1 MTRDVRNPKKGT
13 PEDYLKRIHECYY
26 GSATIKER
34 FDNITLIIQEWN
46 IAKED
51 IMKEEDKPCCFGCY
65 GYRICVER
73 TKLPSQCVWEKRCY
87 HSQRDY

>member
-26 GSATIKER
+26 GSATLKER

-51 IMKEEDKPCCFGCY
+51 YYE
-65 GYRICVER
+65 
-73 TKLPSQCVWEKRCY
+73 
-87 HSQRDY
+87 